1 MKENNKSL
9 ANRIFI
15 YTVCA
20 LLTVYA
26 ISIILTLAWGL
37 LSSFKNQ
44 NEFTFHNN
52 WLGLPTIDPN
62 VLRNSRKEVF
72 ELWNYQSIIRDYHF
86 VEEGCV
92 TNYVV
97 NGKWYYREAEGGF
110 PMVVFNTFVYTIV
123 GSFLHAFIPA
133 VTAYAVTK
141 FDNPVGRIMT
151 GAALFAMT
159 TPVVGTQASFLTMM
173 RNIGLYDTFG
183 GYLLQKATFGG
194 MYFFVFSAFYQS
206 LPDSFSEAAEIDG
219 ASYFNILVTII
230 IPLSMKMI
238 STVLLIQFIHGW
250 NDYQT
255 AYMYMPT
262 HPTIAYV
269 VWYLTTN
276 NAVGGGEMV
285 VRIAAAML
293 LALPILVAFI
303 ILRDKMMGNLTM
315 GGLKQ

>member
-9 ANRIFI
+9 ANKIFI
-15 YTVCA
+15 YTVCTLLAIYA
-20 LLTVYA
+20 L
-26 ISIILTLAWGL
+26 SIVLTLCWGL

-44 NEFTFHNN
+44 YEFMINKN
-52 WLGLPTIDPN
+52 WIGFPTLDENAI
-62 VLRNSRKEVF
+62 VNSRKEVF
-72 ELWNYQSIIRDYHF
+72 ELWNFQVIVRDYHY
-86 VEEGCV
+86 VEERCV
-92 TNYVV
+92 SNYVI
-97 NGKWYYREAEGGF
+97 NGVWYRKEAVGGF
-110 PMVVFNTFVYTIV
+110 PMVVLNTFVYTVV

-133 VTAYAVTK
+133 ITAYAVTK
-141 FDNPVGRIMT
+141 FDNPVGKLMT

-159 TPVVGTQASFLTMM
+159 TPVVGSQASFLTMM
-173 RNIGLYDTFG
+173 RQIGLYDTFAG
-183 GYLLQKATFGG
+183 FLLQKATFGG

-238 STVLLIQFIHGW
+238 STVLLIQFINGW

-262 HPTIAYV
+262 HPTIAYT
-269 VWYLTTN
+269 VWFLTTN
-276 NAVGGGEMV
+276 NAVGNGDMV

-293 LALPILVAFI
+293 LAIPILTAFI
-303 ILRDKMMGNLTM
+303 ILKDKMMGNLTM
-315 GGLKQ
+315 GGLKG